1 MYNEHNEMVIG
12 SDGLIL
18 CRQHSDNLQA
28 SRGGNTYGRQCMALL
43 YFSIAHRQLCTRN
56 FMRCPNAVVR
66 EQKKVPLTLQRAL
79 SATFDWVRGVNHIN
93 EQICK

>member
-28 SRGGNTYGRQCMALL
+28 SRGEILMGGSVYIMYVYSL
-43 YFSIAHRQLCTRN
+43 YEDSPK
-56 FMRCPNAVVR
+56 M
-66 EQKKVPLTLQRAL
+66 
-79 SATFDWVRGVNHIN
+79 
-93 EQICK
+93 